1 MNKIGCSRL
10 LAAAVLAAG
19 VLAGCAS
26 VQPDALAPGASAEQ
40 IRARMGTPSATH
52 ALPGGA
58 KRLEFQASGART
70 FMLDVDASGTLLRVQ
85 QVRDEASFRSIG
97 AGMTREQVRATLGQP
112 DDISHVGRQRDE
124 VWSWNFRNL
133 ECQWFQLGF
142 GSDGRTLGGGAMA
155 LTPPCLR
162 GGGGK

>member
-1 MNKIGCSRL
+1 MNQIGCSAL
-10 LAAAVLAAG
+10 LGAGVLAAG

-40 IRARMGTPSATH
+40 IRAH
-52 ALPGGA
+52 
-58 KRLEFQASGART
+58 
-70 FMLDVDASGTLLRVQ
+70 MLDVDASGTLLRSQ
-85 QVRDEASFRSIG
+85 QVRNEASFRSIT
-97 AGMTREQVRATLGQP
+97 AGMTPEQVRATLGQP
-112 DDISHVGRQRDE
+112 DDVSHVGRQRDE

-142 GSDGRTLGGGAMA
+142 GSDARTSGGGAMA

>member
-1 MNKIGCSRL
+1 MNQIGCSAL
-10 LAAAVLAAG
+10 LGAGVLAAG

-40 IRARMGTPSATH
+40 IRAQMGAPSATH
-52 ALPGGA
+52 TLPGGV

-70 FMLDVDASGTLLRVQ
+70 FMLDVDASGTLLRSQ
-85 QVRDEASFRSIG
+85 QVRNEASFRSIT
-97 AGMTREQVRATLGQP
+97 AGMTPEQVRAALGQP
-112 DDISHVGRQRDE
+112 DDVSHVGRQRDE

-142 GSDGRTLGGGAMA
+142 GSDARTSGGGAMA